1 MRLLYDFFMQHERE
15 LQTITADGR
24 VLTGLSFGPAEG
36 RPILFVAGAAT
47 GKSMVFGDDLLD
59 AMNLRI
65 ITMDR
70 PGIGDSTPDPARTLE
85 STAADYRTFV
95 AAALA
100 EKTAPVPVIANSQG
114 AVFALK
120 LASMGGAASLTLV
133 SPADEL
139 AHPKI
144 HAMLPPEAT
153 MLADLAQS
161 APEEAATILRDF
173 SAQAMEKMVISG
185 SNVEDAKFYQ
195 AEPFLSLY
203 RRSLAEGFMNAG
215 SGYIADTLIAMR
227 AWQLDFDA
235 ISCPVQVLFGAGD
248 LTHSPDH
255 GETLA
260 SRIPGASRIVFSDAG
275 GALLWTHAR
284 EVLEISRESSR
295 P

>member
-1 MRLLYDFFMQHERE
+1 MQYERE
-15 LQTITADGR
+15 LQTVTTDGR
-24 VLTGLSFGPAEG
+24 VLSGLSFGPADG
-36 RPILFVAGAAT
+36 QPILFVAGAAT
-47 GKSMVFGDDLLD
+47 GKSMVFGDDLLQ

-70 PGIGDSTPDPARTLE
+70 PGLGDSTPDPARTLE

-95 AAALA
+95 AAAVGA
-100 EKTAPVPVIANSQG
+100 EAAAIPVVANSQG

-139 AHPKI
+139 AHPAI
-144 HAMLPPEAT
+144 HDMLPPEAT

-161 APEEAATILRDF
+161 APTEAAAILGGF
-173 SAQAMEKMVISG
+173 SAQAMEAMVIAG
-185 SNVEDAKFYQ
+185 SNAADASFYQ

-203 RRSLAEGFMNAG
+203 RRSLAEGFMNDG
-215 SGYIADTLIAMR
+215 SGYVTDTLIAMR

-235 ISCPVQVLFGAGD
+235 ISCPVQVLFGTGD
-248 LTHSPDH
+248 LSHSPDH
-255 GETLA
+255 GETLTA
-260 SRIPGASRIVFSDAG
+260 RIPGASRTVFTDAG
-275 GALLWTHAR
+275 GALLWTHAK
-284 EVLEISRESSR
+284 EVLEISQESPR